1 MNSAPRTTR
10 RHKVLLS
17 ALLSCGFLAIL
28 HQFTT
33 LIVINT
39 AFLSLYASTLITP
52 QPALNFLAIKEG
64 RTGSPSNP
72 LTIVI
77 ELNGQMANQ
86 LCKIAYG
93 YALAWMLEED
103 YGISA
108 KPILRHQALK
118 KWLRSRQQVVACFPK
133 FRDADFS
140 AGNTDEFKIREEQ
153 QQNWLGEDVH
163 GKLKSAVCKN
173 ESCVRES
180 LQTVV
185 KVLREDMATRP
196 ALDGPNNITLPFLR
210 ADTPADFG
218 YTIDR
223 YYERFRELFEYD
235 HENPIC
241 CQKTARPDET
251 VVHIRAF
258 FGELPDKAL
267 ARDGFEELSPNK
279 TARELLGN
287 HDPGDKVVVLSR
299 SPSHIGPYLDAMRAT
314 GLDVRYVDH
323 DSGHQTFCMLMS
335 AKLEMIGVSKST
347 FAVWA
352 AYLGN
357 ATKARLYS
365 VKSPRQIKLYPSN
378 GWVGYNYTHPKL
390 KDRILMEL
398 YSSEEQD
405 RIERKGNRL

>member
-1 MNSAPRTTR
+1 MS
-10 RHKVLLS
+10 V
-17 ALLSCGFLAIL
+17 LLSCGFLAAL
-28 HQFTT
+28 HQLTT
-33 LIVINT
+33 LIAMNT
-39 AFLSLYASTLITP
+39 AFHGLHDTTALITS
-52 QPALNFLAIKEG
+52 QSALKLLSIPEG
-64 RTGSPSNP
+64 IPGSPSNP
-72 LTIVI
+72 LTVVI
-77 ELNGQMANQ
+77 ELNGQMANH

-93 YALAWMLEED
+93 YALTWMLKED

-108 KPILRHQALK
+108 KPILRHQELK
-118 KWLRSRQQVVACFPK
+118 KWFRSREQVVACFPK

-140 AGNTDEFKIREEQ
+140 AGNTEEFKIRDEQ
-153 QQNWLGEDVH
+153 QKMWLGDAVH
-163 GKLKSAVCKN
+163 GKLKSAACKN

-180 LQTVV
+180 LTTVV
-185 KVLREDMATRP
+185 KVLSDDMATGP
-196 ALDGPNNITLPFLR
+196 KLDGPHNITLPFLR

-223 YYERFRELFEYD
+223 YYERFRDLFEYD
-235 HENPIC
+235 YENPKC
-241 CQKTARPDET
+241 CNVTAHPDET

-287 HDPGDKVVVLSR
+287 HDQGDKVVVLTR
-299 SPSHIGPYLDAMRAT
+299 SPSHIGPYLDAMRDT
-314 GLDVRYVDH
+314 GLDARYVNH
-323 DSGHQTFCMLMS
+323 DTGHQTFCMLMS
-335 AKLEMIGVSKST
+335 AKREMVGVSKST

-357 ATKARLYS
+357 ATKAKLYS
-365 VKSPRQIKLYPSN
+365 VKSPGQIKLYPSN

-405 RIERKGNRL
+405 QFERKGN